1 MEVSLALGGRQGVKE
16 DLECSAGQD
25 VARSGVLQTSGCQV
39 LAGVH
44 LYCNGHANNN
54 TTGDLTTKNCK

>member
-44 LYCNGHANNN
+44 LYCNGHAN
-54 TTGDLTTKNCK
+54 KQYYW